1 MTHHRDL
8 LVANV
13 VALPVL
19 LIVFLIG
26 WREAAA
32 FGLAVLAILDLL
44 VVLRGRQ
51 ARFDEQRVDEQDAAS
66 AHERGESMAAE
77 WPEFRY
83 EQALAA
89 YEAGQKL
96 YEGGQVYLV
105 RRALRG
111 TAEGLVLWVAN
122 ERTLGDHGVLLFPDG
137 RTEVK

>member
-13 VALPVL
+13 AALPVL

-26 WREAAA
+26 WWEAAA

-66 AHERGESMAAE
+66 AHERGESTADE

>member
-8 LVANV
+8 LVANLA
-13 VALPVL
+13 ALPLL

-51 ARFDEQRVDEQDAAS
+51 ARFDENHADEQDAAS
-66 AHERGESMAAE
+66 AHERGNSMADE

-96 YEGGQVYLV
+96 YEGDQVYLV

-111 TAEGLVLWVAN
+111 TAEGLVLWVTN
-122 ERTLGDHGVLLFPDG
+122 ERTLGDHGMLLFPDG